1 MEHQHLNVVIFSRVS
16 STGDR
21 QSTDRQTNELKE
33 YVLRMGYN
41 LVGIYEEKISGFKK
55 NEERPVL
62 NQLLNDIDHGIDGK
76 IRIDK
81 VLTSELSRIS
91 RSVISGLTII
101 QNLLDRNV
109 SLYIQN
115 YNLETL
121 NPDKSVNPMTM
132 FMIQILASVAT
143 MEAETTKSRF
153 QSGYRNYIA
162 NGGKVGR
169 KKGCVS
175 DEDFLNNHKDVV
187 KLLKRNLSI
196 RQISGLTDKK
206 SLTTIM
212 KVKKKAIEA
221 GLLKY
226 QLSSE

>member
-1 MEHQHLNVVIFSRVS
+1 MEHKQINVVIFSRVS

-33 YVLRMGYN
+33 YAQRMGYN
-41 LVGIYEEKISGFKK
+41 LVGIYEEKISGLSKMDD
-55 NEERPVL
+55 RVVIS
-62 NQLLNDIDHGIDGK
+62 QLLYDIDHGINGCVK
-76 IRIDK
+76 IHR
-81 VLTSELSRIS
+81 VLTSELSRIARNVLSALTVIEQLNS
-91 RSVISGLTII
+91 RK
-101 QNLLDRNV
+101 V

-121 NPDKSVNPMTM
+121 NHDKSINPMTM
-132 FMIQILASVAT
+132 FMVQILASVAS
-143 MEAETTKSRF
+143 MEAETTKTRF
-153 QSGYRNYIA
+153 QSGYRNFIA

-169 KKGCVS
+169 KKGQTIS
-175 DEDFLNNHKDVV
+175 DEDFLTNHKEVL

-212 KVKKKAIEA
+212 KVKKTAIKL
-221 GLLKY
+221 GVIKI
-226 QLSSE
+226 

>member
-1 MEHQHLNVVIFSRVS
+1 MERKQLNVVIFSRVS

-21 QSTDRQTNELKE
+21 QNTDRQTNELKE
-33 YVLRMGYN
+33 YANRLGYN

-62 NQLLNDIDHGIDGK
+62 NQLLHDIDNGIDGTIK
-76 IRIDK
+76 IDK
-81 VLTSELSRIS
+81 VLTSELSRI
-91 RSVISGLTII
+91 G
-101 QNLLDRNV
+101 RNV
-109 SLYIQN
+109 LSALTVIEQLNSRKVSLFILN

-121 NPDKSVNPMTM
+121 NHDLSVNGMAM
-132 FMIQILASVAT
+132 FLCQILASVAT
-143 MEAETTKSRF
+143 MEAETTKIRF
-153 QSGYRNYIA
+153 QSGYRNFLA

-169 KKGCVS
+169 KKGQVVS
-175 DEDFLNNHKDVV
+175 DEDFLSNHKDVL

-212 KVKKKAIEA
+212 KVKKTATKLGMI
-221 GLLKY
+221 K
-226 QLSSE
+226 

>member
-1 MEHQHLNVVIFSRVS
+1 MERKQVNVVIFSRVS

-21 QSTDRQTNELKE
+21 QNTDRQTNELKE
-33 YVLRMGYN
+33 YAKRLGYN

-55 NEERPVL
+55 NEDRPVL
-62 NQLLNDIDHGIDGK
+62 NQLLNDIDNGIDGH
-76 IRIDK
+76 IQIDK

-91 RSVISGLTII
+91 RSVLQGLSVI
-101 QNLLDRNV
+101 QTFIDRKV

-132 FMIQILASVAT
+132 FMVQILASVAT
-143 MEAETTKSRF
+143 MEAETTKVRF
-153 QSGYRNYIA
+153 QSGYRNYLA

-169 KKGCVS
+169 KKGQVVS
-175 DEDFLNNHKDVV
+175 DEDFLSNHKDVV

-196 RQISGLTDKK
+196 RQISGLTEKK

-212 KVKKKAIEA
+212 KVKKTA
-221 GLLKY
+221 LK
-226 QLSSE
+226 LGILTT